1 MKKFLSKIMFAA
13 VAVLSVAGFTSCNN
27 ADDDPIVPVPQP
39 TVQEQPKY
47 QQAPAYA
54 AAFSESI
61 LNMYDVKVTLH
72 SGDKSKEVVLT
83 PAEGTA
89 VENDN
94 DGKTITCYRYQFTE
108 IDGQR
113 GISSAEVEIT
123 PKADIKTIL
132 SNMPE
137 ETIAFMYGA
146 KMFTASIDDN
156 GKLVND
162 CNLFMHRNYVLPSK
176 MMEDMGNGKYV
187 FEAEAELIETFM

>member
-1 MKKFLSKIMFAA
+1 MKKFLTKIMFAA

-27 ADDDPIVPVPQP
+27 ADDDPYVPVPQP
-39 TVQEQPKY
+39 TVQDQPKY
-47 QQAPAYA
+47 QQVPAYA

-61 LNMYDVKVTLH
+61 LNLYDVTVTLH

-123 PKADIKTIL
+123 PKADIKTTL
-132 SNMPE
+132 ENMPE
-137 ETIAFMYGA
+137 ETIYLMYGA
-146 KMFTASIDDN
+146 KAFAASIDNN

-162 CNLFMHRNYVLPSK
+162 CDLFMHRNNVQPSK
-176 MMEDMGNGKYV
+176 MMQNMGNGKVVY
-187 FEAEAELIETFM
+187 EAEIDLMKAFL

>member
-13 VAVLSVAGFTSCNN
+13 VAILSVAGFTSCNN
-27 ADDDPIVPVPQP
+27 VDDDPYVPAPQP
-39 TVQEQPKY
+39 TEQFKD
-47 QQAPAYA
+47 QQIPAYA

-61 LNMYDVKVTLH
+61 LYLYDVTVTLH
-72 SGDKSKEVVLT
+72 SGDKSKEVALT
-83 PAEGTA
+83 PAEGKA
-89 VENDN
+89 VVEDC
-94 DGKTITCYRYQFTE
+94 DGKTITCYKYQFTE

-113 GISSAEVEIT
+113 GISSAEVKIT
-123 PKADIKTIL
+123 PKADIKTTL
-132 SNMPE
+132 ENMPE
-137 ETIAFMYGA
+137 ETIYLMYGA
-146 KMFTASIDDN
+146 KAFAASIDNN